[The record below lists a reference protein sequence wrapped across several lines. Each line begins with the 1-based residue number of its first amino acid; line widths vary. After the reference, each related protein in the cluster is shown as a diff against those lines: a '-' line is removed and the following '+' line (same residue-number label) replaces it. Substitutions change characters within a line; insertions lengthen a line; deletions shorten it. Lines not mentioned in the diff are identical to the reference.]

1 MIWNFVIGGLVGWA
15 LTNLMNSDNDDV
27 AKGDFTS
34 EQALGVLLNDIRRDA
49 QWAMDKCTTDEE
61 RERVYAQVKESIQ
74 NLKVAL
80 QKKGDEIIADLQV
93 QATQVHYDEEDD
105 DTVESRI
112 EQFKR
117 KMDNLTDTLNKTL
130 SDLKPASSEN
140 LPLRPSCMID

>member
-80 QKKGDEIIADLQV
+80 QKKGDDIIADLQV
-93 QATQVHYDEEDD
+93 QAAQVHYNEEED

-130 SDLKPASSEN
+130 SDLKPASSE
-140 LPLRPSCMID
+140 I

>member
-130 SDLKPASSEN
+130 PT
-140 LPLRPSCMID
+140 

>member
-80 QKKGDEIIADLQV
+80 QKKGDDIIADLQV
-93 QATQVHYDEEDD
+93 QAAQVHYNEEED

-130 SDLKPASSEN
+130 SDLKPASSA
-140 LPLRPSCMID
+140 I

>member
-140 LPLRPSCMID
+140 SPLRASCMID

>member
-27 AKGDFTS
+27 AEGDFTS

-130 SDLKPASSEN
+130 PT
-140 LPLRPSCMID
+140 

>member
-74 NLKVAL
+74 NLKIAL

-130 SDLKPASSEN
+130 SDLKPASSE
-140 LPLRPSCMID
+140 I

>member
-80 QKKGDEIIADLQV
+80 QKKGDDIIADLQV
-93 QATQVHYDEEDD
+93 QAAQVHYNEEED

-140 LPLRPSCMID
+140 SPLRASCMID

>member
-15 LTNLMNSDNDDV
+15 LTNLMNSDNDDD
-27 AKGDFTS
+27 AKDDLTP
-34 EQALGVLLNDIRRDA
+34 EQALEVLVNDIRSDA

-61 RERVYAQVKESIQ
+61 RELVYAQVKESIQ

-93 QATQVHYDEEDD
+93 QATQVHYDEEND

-130 SDLKPASSEN
+130 SDLKPASSE
-140 LPLRPSCMID
+140 I

>member
-80 QKKGDEIIADLQV
+80 QKKGDEIITDLQV
-93 QATQVHYDEEDD
+93 QAAQVHYNEEDD
-105 DTVESRI
+105 DTVKSRI
-112 EQFKR
+112 EQFKQ
-117 KMDNLTDTLNKTL
+117 KMDNLTDTLNQTL
-130 SDLKPASSEN
+130 SDLKPASSE
-140 LPLRPSCMID
+140 I

>member
-74 NLKVAL
+74 NLKVTL
-80 QKKGDEIIADLQV
+80 QKKGDEIIADLQT
-93 QATQVHYDEEDD
+93 QATQIYDDEEDD
-105 DTVESRI
+105 DTVESRM

-117 KMDNLTDTLNKTL
+117 KMDDLTDTLNKTL
-130 SDLKPASSEN
+130 SDLKPASAEV
-140 LPLRPSCMID
+140 

>member
-93 QATQVHYDEEDD
+93 QATQVHYDEKDD

-130 SDLKPASSEN
+130 SDLKPASAEV
-140 LPLRPSCMID
+140 

>member
-130 SDLKPASSEN
+130 SDLKPAPSEN
-140 LPLRPSCMID
+140 SPLRASCMID

>member
-1 MIWNFVIGGLVGWA
+1 MILNFVIGGLVGWA

-130 SDLKPASSEN
+130 SDLKPASSGIS
-140 LPLRPSCMID
+140 PLRASCMID

>member
-1 MIWNFVIGGLVGWA
+1 
-15 LTNLMNSDNDDV
+15 MNSDNDDV

-130 SDLKPASSEN
+130 SDLKPASSA
-140 LPLRPSCMID
+140 I

>member
-15 LTNLMNSDNDDV
+15 LTNLMNSDNDDD

-34 EQALGVLLNDIRRDA
+34 EQDLGVLLNDIRRDA

-80 QKKGDEIIADLQV
+80 QKKGDDIIADLQV
-93 QATQVHYDEEDD
+93 QAAQVHYNEEED

-117 KMDNLTDTLNKTL
+117 KMDNLTDALNKTL
-130 SDLKPASSEN
+130 SDLKPASSA
-140 LPLRPSCMID
+140 I